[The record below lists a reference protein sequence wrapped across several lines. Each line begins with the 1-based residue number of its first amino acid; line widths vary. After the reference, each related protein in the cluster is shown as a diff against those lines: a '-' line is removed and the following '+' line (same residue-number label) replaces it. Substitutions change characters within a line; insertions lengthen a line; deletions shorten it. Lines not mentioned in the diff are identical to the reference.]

1 MKRDSSESIVLR
13 DCPPEVAQ
21 ELAVAGGLNRFG
33 EPNFRVVWGYNRI
46 VPMTGEWQEWEHS
59 VAKLTD
65 KLTGFSE
72 QRPFIRLVRSVVE
85 TRQEPKYLPAN
96 CWHLEK
102 WCPPED
108 YGSPDLWRK
117 QGEEVV
123 QGLTV
128 DTAGEF
134 PSRGEYELVMPL
146 TTDFT
151 CMGKPL
157 PLEGVFAAQL
167 VNLVRAGQERFSMV
181 QRKAAI
187 EQRLQRED
195 QGFTR
200 RAIDIMKDGL
210 RPYAGEAFVTVPEAT
225 PGEVVDKRRV
235 K

>member
-1 MKRDSSESIVLR
+1 MKRNSNEAVELH
-13 DCPPEVAQ
+13 DCPPEVVR
-21 ELAVAGGLNRFG
+21 ELKAAGGVNRYG
-33 EPNFRVVWGYNRI
+33 EPMFRVVWGYNRI
-46 VPMTGEWQEWEHS
+46 VPMTGEWQEWEKCAA
-59 VAKLTD
+59 VLTD
-65 KLTGFSE
+65 KLTGHTE
-72 QRPFIRLVRSVVE
+72 TREFIRLVSSVVE

-134 PSRGEYELVMPL
+134 PHRGEYELVMPL

-151 CMGKPL
+151 NDGKPL
-157 PLEGVFAAQL
+157 PLVPAL
-167 VNLVRAGQERFSMV
+167 VGELARMVRAGVERFSLM

-187 EQRLQRED
+187 EQRLKREEE
-195 QGFTR
+195 GFSR
-200 RAIDIMKDGL
+200 KAIDIMKDGM
-210 RPYAGEAFVTVPEAT
+210 R
-225 PGEVVDKRRV
+225 
-235 K
+235 